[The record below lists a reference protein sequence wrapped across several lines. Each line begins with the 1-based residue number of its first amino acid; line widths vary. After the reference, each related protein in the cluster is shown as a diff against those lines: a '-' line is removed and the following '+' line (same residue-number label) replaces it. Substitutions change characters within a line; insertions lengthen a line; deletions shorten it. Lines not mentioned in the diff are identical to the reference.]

1 MKQFD
6 AVGKGQANAEG
17 NTWDVVVIGGGP
29 AGMMAAARAGERGR
43 SVILLEKNSR
53 LGKKLAITGGGRCNV
68 TNNKPNVREMLS
80 SYKTSG
86 KFLFSTFMQHGVA
99 ETILWFATR
108 GVPLV
113 EENHGRLF
121 PVTNSAETICTALV
135 SELEATG
142 AVVETKVAVKGISY
156 DKKKGE
162 FTISLAKGASLR
174 CLACVVAT
182 GGTSRPD
189 TGSTGDGFGWLSTLG
204 HTVVENDLALVPLTL
219 KDSWVSRVAGVTLDN
234 VNISLFADG
243 KKHYSAKGKILFTH
257 VGVSGPTV
265 LNMSKQVGE
274 LLKKGP
280 VTMKIDL
287 FPALDIRALRDRWQA
302 LFTTKSNQKV
312 KNILSELIP
321 AALAKV
327 VLELAGV
334 DDETPGHSV
343 RSDDRKRL
351 TTLLK
356 SLPLTVKG
364 LLGPDKAV
372 VSSGGVAL
380 TEVDFKTMSSR
391 VVPKLYLV
399 GDVLDIERPSGGF
412 SLQLCWS
419 TGYVAGSHA

>member
-1 MKQFD
+1 MKQFEVLNKKHAD
-6 AVGKGQANAEG
+6 VEGKV
-17 NTWDVVVIGGGP
+17 WDVVVIGGGP
-29 AGMMAAARAGERGR
+29 AGMMAAARASERGR

-53 LGKKLAITGGGRCNV
+53 LGKKLSITGGGRCNV

-99 ETILWFATR
+99 ETVQWFAAR

-121 PVTNSAETICTALV
+121 PETNSAETICTALV
-135 SELEATG
+135 SELVATG
-142 AVVETKVAVKGISY
+142 VVVETKITVKDISY

-162 FTISLAKGASLR
+162 FTISLAKGGPLR

-189 TGSTGDGFGWLSTLG
+189 TGSTGDGFGWLGSLG
-204 HTVVENDLALVPLTL
+204 HTVVENDLALVPVTI
-219 KDSWVSRVAGVTLDN
+219 KDRWVSRISGVTLDS
-234 VNISLFADG
+234 VNIALYVDD
-243 KKHYSAKGKILFTH
+243 KKHQSAKGKILFTH

-265 LNMSKQVGE
+265 LNMSKQVSE
-274 LLKKGP
+274 LLKTGP

-287 FPALDIRALRDRWQA
+287 FPTLDSGSLKDRWQESLTA
-302 LFTTKSNQKV
+302 KSNQKV
-312 KNILSELIP
+312 KNILSDYVP

-327 VLELAGV
+327 ILELAGV
-334 DDETPGHSV
+334 DGETPGHSV

-351 TTLLK
+351 VMLVK
-356 SLPLTVKG
+356 NLPLSVKG

-380 TEVDFKTMSSR
+380 TEIDFKTMSSR
-391 VVPKLYLV
+391 LVPKLYLV

-419 TGYVAGSHA
+419 TGYVAGDHA